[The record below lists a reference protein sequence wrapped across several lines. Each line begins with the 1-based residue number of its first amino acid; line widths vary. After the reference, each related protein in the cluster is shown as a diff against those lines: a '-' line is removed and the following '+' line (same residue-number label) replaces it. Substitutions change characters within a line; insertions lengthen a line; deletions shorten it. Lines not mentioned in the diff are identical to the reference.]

1 MFVRPELALNLTLP
15 IGLLMSTLLVGR
27 PVVCSGAGLL
37 LINLVGV
44 EKVTE
49 ISR

>member
-1 MFVRPELALNLTLP
+1 MDHVMLGVMREQVNETLR
-15 IGLLMSTLLVGR
+15 VGAD
-27 PVVCSGAGLL
+27 VEGLL

-49 ISR
+49 LVLARAITARL